1 MDPSRLTPL
10 HRNKVLQLAIGASVL
25 LALRSLSHWI
35 VDATALPVPPA
46 ALGLMILFALLVL
59 VQRVPAA
66 LETIA
71 SPLLGHMNL
80 FFIPASVGV
89 IALGGVLAGDG
100 VGLLAAMLVSTGVG
114 LVFCAKLLVRL
125 RRVDSTDGS

>member
-1 MDPSRLTPL
+1 MAPSRLSPL
-10 HRNKVLQLAIGASVL
+10 PLNKALQLAVGASIL
-25 LALRSLSHWI
+25 LVLRSLSHWI
-35 VDATALPVPPA
+35 VDATTLPVPPA

-59 VQRVPAA
+59 LQRVPAA

-80 FFIPASVGV
+80 FFIPASAGV

-100 VGLLAAMLVSTGVG
+100 AGLLVAMLVSTGVG

>member
-1 MDPSRLTPL
+1 MAPSRLSL
-10 HRNKVLQLAIGASVL
+10 LLLNKALQLAVGASIL
-25 LALRSLSHWI
+25 LVLRSLSHWI
-35 VDATALPVPPA
+35 VDATTLPVPPA

-59 VQRVPAA
+59 LQRVPAA

-100 VGLLAAMLVSTGVG
+100 AGLLVAMLVSTGVG

>member
-1 MDPSRLTPL
+1 MDFVRRSPLRPS
-10 HRNKVLQLAIGASVL
+10 KVLQLVLGAIAL
-25 LALRSLSHWI
+25 LVLRSLSHWI

-59 VQRVPAA
+59 LQRVPAA

-100 VGLLAAMLVSTGVG
+100 AGLLVAMLVSTGVG
-114 LVFCAKLLVRL
+114 LVLCAKLMVKL
-125 RRVDSTDGS
+125 RHLDSNDDS

>member
-1 MDPSRLTPL
+1 MAPSRPLPL
-10 HRNKVLQLAIGASVL
+10 HLKTALQVAVGASVL

-35 VDATALPVPPA
+35 VDTTDLPVPPA
-46 ALGLMILFALLVL
+46 VLGLMILFALLVL
-59 VQRVPAA
+59 LQRVPAS

-89 IALGGVLAGDG
+89 MALGSVLAGDG
-100 VGLLAAMLVSTGVG
+100 VGLLVAMLVSTGIG
-114 LVFCAKLLVRL
+114 LVFCAKLLVKL
-125 RRVDSTDGS
+125 RRLDSTDGS